1 MAIQR
6 LDHVNFITHDMKK
19 TIHFYCH
26 IIGLVHGE
34 NLSIDTAQSVYFYI
48 PGEKIAILG
57 YGPILS
63 MAFDAARKIKEKYS
77 DFELL
82 NDKNPIESLMD
93 KNFED
98 NEINNCHKILVHL
111 IYILIIRLLF

>member
-34 NLSIDTAQSVYFYI
+34 NLSIDMAQSVYFYI
-48 PGEKIAILG
+48 PGEKIAILHVG
-57 YGPILS
+57 NAKSNVCVRGNTGC
-63 MAFDAARKIKEKYS
+63 A
-77 DFELL
+77 
-82 NDKNPIESLMD
+82 
-93 KNFED
+93 
-98 NEINNCHKILVHL
+98 V
-111 IYILIIRLLF
+111 